1 MSVFTPVTEDQA
13 HAWLKNYTLGHLT
26 KLEGITSG
34 IENSNFFLSTN
45 HGEYVLTLFEKL
57 SLEELPFYIDLMSHL
72 AHRGIPCP
80 LPIERIDGRR
90 LDLLNDKPALIVT
103 KLTGKAIQSPS
114 TAHCAE
120 VGEMLAEMHLAGA
133 SYPQRMENWRGLR
146 WWKTF
151 VSEVT
156 PLLPEVEANFIK
168 AELAFQEAQDFS
180 PLPQGVIHGDL
191 FRDNVLFVGDRIG
204 GVIDFYFACN
214 ETLLFDLAV
223 TLNDWCV
230 RPDATVDV
238 ALANSLIDAYHSV
251 RPLTDAERHAWPA
264 ILRAAAFRSWL
275 GRLGYTY
282 FPQPGEIT
290 HTKDH
295 GHFQRLLEYHIGN
308 RGTLPI

>member
-13 HAWLKNYTLGHLT
+13 RAWLKNYTLGHLI
-26 KLEGITSG
+26 KLEGIAAG
-34 IENSNFFLSTN
+34 IENTNFFLTTT

-57 SLEELPFYIDLMSHL
+57 SLDELPYYVQLMAHL

-80 LPIERIDGRR
+80 LPIERIDGEY
-90 LDLLNDKPALIVT
+90 LSLLNGKPACIVT
-103 KLTGKAIQSPS
+103 KLAGRPIQTPS
-114 TAHCAE
+114 SVHCME
-120 VGEMLAEMHLAGA
+120 VGEMLAEMHLAGGN
-133 SYPQRMENWRGLR
+133 YKQRMENWRGLK

-151 VSEVT
+151 VLQVA
-156 PLLPEVEANFIK
+156 PLLPQDEANLIRS
-168 AELAFQEAQDFS
+168 ELNFQEKQDYS
-180 PLPQGVIHGDL
+180 SLPQGVIHGDL

-214 ETLLFDLAV
+214 ETFLFDLAV
-223 TLNDWCV
+223 TVNDWCV
-230 RPDATVDV
+230 RADATLDTV
-238 ALANSLIDAYHSV
+238 LAESLSSAYHSV
-251 RPLTDAERHAWPA
+251 RPLSDIEQRAWPA

-295 GHFQRLLEYHIGN
+295 GHFRRLLEHHSH
-308 RGTLPI
+308 RR